1 MLKNHEIEQF
11 NSQGY
16 CVSHGLLTESE
27 VDHILKELDA
37 ISAGATLANHDPQ
50 RLEMEPK
57 QPPTG
62 TKVRRIYEPGTHYK
76 ACRDFSEGPKLVK
89 CLTQLLGPDVLYFS
103 SKINV
108 KPPEIGSVVEWHQDM
123 AYGPVTNRSMLA
135 VLVYLDDADASNGC
149 LQVIP
154 GKFGMLNH
162 SQNGYFQGKVT
173 EPLDTSKAV
182 MIESKRGAAI
192 FFSAL
197 APHASRVNTSP
208 RPRRTLI
215 MGYRAADAYP
225 VYLGDRTSQGERFM
239 RVVAGQQSA
248 TARFDLD
255 SVYIPRYPK
264 EAKSLYEIQ
273 EYSRQAHEATGSAA
287 SAPSWPS

>member
-1 MLKNHEIEQF
+1 MLKSSEVAQY

-16 CVSHGLLTESE
+16 CVSHQFLSESE
-27 VDHILKELDA
+27 VDRLLAEIES
-37 ISAGATLANHDPQ
+37 ISAGATLARHDPS

-57 QPPTG
+57 QPPEG
-62 TKVRRIYEPGTHYK
+62 NKVRRIYEPCTHYQ
-76 ACRDFSEGPKLVK
+76 ACRDFSEDPRLVK
-89 CLTQLLGPDVLYFS
+89 GLVQLLGPDVLYFS

-135 VLVYLDDADASNGC
+135 VLLYLDDADASNGC

-162 SQNGYFQGKVT
+162 SRDGHFQGKIT
-173 EPLDTSKAV
+173 EAFDTSQAALV
-182 MIESKRGAAI
+182 EARRGTAI

-197 APHASRVNTSP
+197 VPHASRVNTSS

-215 MGYRAADAYP
+215 MGFRAADAYP
-225 VYLGDRTSQGERFM
+225 LYLGDRTGQGERFV
-239 RVVAGQQSA
+239 RVVQGQPSG
-248 TARFDLD
+248 TARFDMD
-255 SVYIPRYPK
+255 SVFIPRYPK

-273 EYSRQAHEATGSAA
+273 EYSRQGQDSTGALTPT
-287 SAPSWPS
+287 PS